1 LGLIGQV
8 DDRPPVGLLPEDG
21 DFDAAR
27 GLYDDLTGRKDRVD
41 DVQGN
46 RSRQFTTLPHFKPR
60 ARI

>member
-8 DDRPPVGLLPEDG
+8 DDRPLPGLLSENG
-21 DFDAAR
+21 DLDAAR
-27 GLYDDLTGRKDRVD
+27 GLDNDLTGRKDRVD

-46 RSRQFTTLPHFKPR
+46 RSRQFATLPHFKPR